1 LRRWSDSVF
10 TGQRQSPHPVSRVGL
25 ARDGPIARSDPQTS
39 MIERPTV
46 SASLPLGAGPALH
59 AVGSNLRP
67 VFPRRRPE
75 AGSSYGYIPDI
86 SDLQAVC
93 PQPQS
98 LPPSVSPEGFLQKSL
113 QYS

>member
-1 LRRWSDSVF
+1 
-10 TGQRQSPHPVSRVGL
+10 
-25 ARDGPIARSDPQTS
+25 